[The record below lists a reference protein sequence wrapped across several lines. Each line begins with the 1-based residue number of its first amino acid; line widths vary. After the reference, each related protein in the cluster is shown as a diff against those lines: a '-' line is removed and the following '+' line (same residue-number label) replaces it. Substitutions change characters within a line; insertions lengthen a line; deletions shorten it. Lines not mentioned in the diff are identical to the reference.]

1 MDIIMLVFDVG
12 DLKSFIDI
20 EKWLKIIEYQF
31 EEVEKYKIPTICV
44 GNKMDKYGDGK
55 VSL

>member
-1 MDIIMLVFDVG
+1 MLVFDVG